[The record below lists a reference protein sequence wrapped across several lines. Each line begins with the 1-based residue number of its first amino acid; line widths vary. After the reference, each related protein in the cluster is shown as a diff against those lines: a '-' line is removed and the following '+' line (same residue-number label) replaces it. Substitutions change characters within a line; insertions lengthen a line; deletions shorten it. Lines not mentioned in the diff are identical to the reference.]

1 MTMPHARP
9 VDAAV
14 IQKSDS
20 LGPQAFG
27 VGNKYITP
35 TVADGTIIYSGKK
48 NFRASLDQSTARRE

>member
-14 IQKSDS
+14 LQKSDS

-35 TVADGTIIYSGKK
+35 TVADGTIIYSVEKRISG
-48 NFRASLDQSTARRE
+48 LP